1 MILKFDEFIN
11 EAWMERSHYETQH
24 LYGTDPHF
32 KRQVDNGELHFA
44 EGADGK
50 PVKVING
57 EIFYG
62 RVSRQVHYLKK
73 QGKDELQIEI
83 ECFTD
88 NPEYIFG
95 LVNINELAQ
104 ILIKKEI
111 GWLYVTNKRY
121 KDSWYVSKDK
131 YYNSGKPDD
140 FDEDTLITIKKPLRK
155 THLFDDVKK
164 MLFNGDMFIKVVVD
178 DVKRKKLSV
187 VDAFNSREEAEK
199 DMIEKLKK

>member
-24 LYGTDPHF
+24 LYGTDQHF
-32 KRQVDNGELHFA
+32 KRQVDNGELYFA

-50 PVKVING
+50 PMKVING

-73 QGKDELQIEI
+73 QEKDELQIEI

-88 NPEYIFG
+88 NPKYIFG
-95 LVNINELAQ
+95 LVNMNELAQ

-111 GWLYVTNKRY
+111 GWCYITNKRY
-121 KDSWYVSKDK
+121 K
-131 YYNSGKPDD
+131 NSRYALKGYSNYGKPDD

-164 MLFNGDMFIKVVVD
+164 MLFNENVFIKVAVD

-187 VDAFNSREEAEK
+187 VDAFNTREEAEK
-199 DMIEKLKK
+199 DMIETLKK